1 MGVSAIAAEIELV
14 HNIKKK
20 KKKDIGAFWFDE
32 LISKAFCSVNLVY
45 SRRI

>member
-20 KKKDIGAFWFDE
+20 KKKGYWCI
-32 LISKAFCSVNLVY
+32 LV
-45 SRRI
+45 